1 MPALVLEGVTK
12 SFGGVHAVSEVNM
25 HVPKGQITG
34 LIGPNGAGKTTL
46 INLITGTLKLT
57 AGRILLDGAD
67 LAEEEP
73 DIVARRGVSRT
84 FQNIRLLSEAT
95 VLENVMIGFHRHEK
109 ASALSCVLG
118 LAASRRETEEI
129 RAKSL
134 ALIERFH
141 LTRYAFTL
149 AGTLAYG
156 HQRRLEM
163 ARAVASGPQ
172 ILLLDE
178 PVAGMNDVEAN
189 ELGEIF
195 LELAER
201 NMGLILI
208 EHNIRFVTKM
218 AKHVYVLSSGQII
231 CEGPPNA
238 VMRDETVVAAYLG
251 KK

>member
-1 MPALVLEGVTK
+1 MKRHPRSPACSG
-12 SFGGVHAVSEVNM
+12 
-25 HVPKGQITG
+25 
-34 LIGPNGAGKTTL
+34 
-46 INLITGTLKLT
+46 
-57 AGRILLDGAD
+57 
-67 LAEEEP
+67 
-73 DIVARRGVSRT
+73 
-84 FQNIRLLSEAT
+84 
-95 VLENVMIGFHRHEK
+95 
-109 ASALSCVLG
+109 C
-118 LAASRRETEEI
+118 AASRRETEEI

-134 ALIERFH
+134 ALLDRFH

-149 AGTLAYG
+149 AGTLSYG

-208 EHNIRFVTKM
+208 EHNIRFVTRM
-218 AKHVYVLSSGQII
+218 AEHVYVLASGQII

-238 VMRDETVVAAYLG
+238 VMRDEAVVAAYLG

>member
-12 SFGGVHAVSEVNM
+12 SFGGVHAVAGGNM
-25 HVPKGQITG
+25 HVPQGQLTG
-34 LIGPNGAGKTTL
+34 
-46 INLITGTLKLT
+46 
-57 AGRILLDGAD
+57 
-67 LAEEEP
+67 
-73 DIVARRGVSRT
+73 
-84 FQNIRLLSEAT
+84 
-95 VLENVMIGFHRHEK
+95 
-109 ASALSCVLG
+109 
-118 LAASRRETEEI
+118 
-129 RAKSL
+129 
-134 ALIERFH
+134 LIERFH

-149 AGTLAYG
+149 AGTLADG

-218 AKHVYVLSSGQII
+218 
-231 CEGPPNA
+231 
-238 VMRDETVVAAYLG
+238 
-251 KK
+251 